1 MRKHTEIFLLALC
14 SSLML
19 SGCGNAEKSYEKGI
33 KLAQEGNYTD
43 AAQCME
49 DAIKAN
55 KEKAEYYI
63 GYGMILNNMGEY
75 QQAIEQ
81 FEQAY
86 QDTDNRIANANNKQL
101 FYGEALAYF
110 NLNQYDKS
118 QEYCEKA
125 LEFKEP
131 ESMDADILCSQGA
144 IFEVCGELE
153 KAKEMYQQAIKNEKE
168 NWSAYLKKAS
178 LEEKLK
184 QWEEA
189 KKDYQT
195 VMKVSGQEKYE
206 AYFRLY
212 ELCQS
217 QGEEDTSEQIL
228 KEITQTKS
236 KEPFVLCQI
245 GRAYQYQGEE
255 EKAKEYFQKS
265 LENGYAESEYY
276 LGMNAMS
283 KKDYDGAES
292 YFEAYLK
299 SKGQFR
305 ALAYNQ
311 LAGCSIEKGA
321 YAKASEYLDAGLQIS
336 DSANRALLWQNQIL
350 VFEREGAFQKAK
362 KSAKEYLSI
371 YPQDE
376 KMKKELKFIKT
387 RIKKKKERKQ
397 ENLQ

>member
-1 MRKHTEIFLLALC
+1 MGIFLLALC
-14 SSLML
+14 SSFVL
-19 SGCGNAEKSYEKGI
+19 SGCGDGKKSYEKGI
-33 KLAQEGNYTD
+33 RLAQEGNYTE
-43 AAQCME
+43 AAQYLE
-49 DAIKAN
+49 AAIKEN

-63 GYGMILNNMGEY
+63 GYGMILNGMGEY

-81 FEQAY
+81 FELAY

-118 QEYCEKA
+118 QEYCKKA

-131 ESMDADILCSQGA
+131 GSMDADILCSQGA
-144 IFEVCGELE
+144 VYEVLGEQE
-153 KAKEMYQQAIKNEKE
+153 KAKEMYQQAIKKDKE

-184 QWEEA
+184 EWEEA
-189 KKDYQT
+189 KKDYQL
-195 VMKVSGQEKYE
+195 VIKASGQEKYE

-236 KEPFVLCQI
+236 KDPFVLCQI
-245 GRAYQYQGEE
+245 GRAYQYQGDE
-255 EKAKEYFQKS
+255 EKATEYFQKS

-292 YFEAYLK
+292 YFKAYLK

-311 LAGCSIEKGA
+311 LAGCSIEKGD

-336 DSANRALLWQNQIL
+336 DSADRALLWQNQIL
-350 VFEREGAFQKAK
+350 VYERERFFQKAK
-362 KSAKEYLSI
+362 KSAKEYLSV

-376 KMKKELKFIKT
+376 KMKKELEFIKT
-387 RIKKKKERKQ
+387 RTKQKKRKQ

>member
-1 MRKHTEIFLLALC
+1 MGIFLLALC
-14 SSLML
+14 SSFVL
-19 SGCGNAEKSYEKGI
+19 SGCGDGKKSYEKGI
-33 KLAQEGNYTD
+33 RLAQEGNYTE
-43 AAQCME
+43 AAQYLE
-49 DAIKAN
+49 AAIKEN

-63 GYGMILNNMGEY
+63 GYGMILNGMGEY

-81 FEQAY
+81 FELAY

-118 QEYCEKA
+118 QEYCKKA

-131 ESMDADILCSQGA
+131 ETMDADILCSQGA
-144 IFEVCGELE
+144 VYEVLGEQE
-153 KAKEMYQQAIKNEKE
+153 KAKEMYQQAIEKDKE

-184 QWEEA
+184 EWEEA
-189 KKDYQT
+189 KKDYQS
-195 VMKVSGQEKYE
+195 VIKASGQEKYE

-212 ELCQS
+212 ELCQN

-236 KEPFVLCQI
+236 KDPFVLCQI
-245 GRAYQYQGEE
+245 GRAYQYQGD
-255 EKAKEYFQKS
+255 EKKATEYFQKS

-299 SKGQFR
+299 SKGQFH

-311 LAGCSIEKGA
+311 LAGCSMEKGD
-321 YAKASEYLDAGLQIS
+321 YAKALEYLDAGLQIS

-350 VFEREGAFQKAK
+350 VYERGGSFQKAK
-362 KSAKEYLSI
+362 KSAKEYLSV
-371 YPQDE
+371 YPQDK
-376 KMKKELKFIKT
+376 KMKKELEFIKT
-387 RIKKKKERKQ
+387 RTKQKKRKQ